1 MRIDHEHNR
10 PQILLV
16 EDDVLLKDVLELAL
30 CREGYT
36 VATAGT
42 AQAAIDKAYRLRPEI
57 VLLDIQLPD
66 QSGYLVAAKL
76 RLVKPVPKLLFLT
89 ALGRGQ
95 SDRMASFL
103 AADGILHKPFSVT
116 KLLARIEALLGL
128 ARAA

>member
-1 MRIDHEHNR
+1 MTSVETARDALS
-10 PQILLV
+10 QIRAIKP
-16 EDDVLLKDVLELAL
+16 DVVLA
-30 CREGYT
+30 
-36 VATAGT
+36 
-42 AQAAIDKAYRLRPEI
+42 
-57 VLLDIQLPD
+57 DIQLPD

-116 KLLARIEALLGL
+116 KLLARIESLLSL
-128 ARAA
+128 AHAA